1 VRISLFNRKEMFLVR
16 RFRFVALI
24 VISVI
29 TLHVHPERAQ
39 AQAFYYQGQ
48 PFSTSQCTGLGVPA
62 GLCVNGSL
70 TASVF
75 LPGVTSGYTGTT
87 TNVPSWTMSA
97 DGVGTLT
104 SGMIAP
110 PGSQVTSF
118 TLISGQITGWQLSA
132 VNYVAGR
139 PQYNFATLP
148 VGLGGDL
155 AEVQDT
161 TSGAILAF
169 GINSLQQGIWL
180 SPVALGAPCA
190 SIAPTDA
197 PPKPGPV
204 KCGEPVDLGSGNMYY
219 SDQDYSTVGQNPLSF
234 TRYYNSMAVPDTYA
248 VALGSNWRHNF
259 DRYLHIINPSAIYG
273 AVAERETGQ
282 YVSFSSSSGTY
293 TSDTDLDYSLARS
306 GSGPAWTWTLTAPD
320 DTVETYS
327 QSGSEATLSTIK
339 RRNGYTQTMHYT
351 SGRLSSVSDTYGRT
365 VSMSY
370 TSGLLTGLTTPDSLN
385 LTYGYV
391 GFSSGG
397 HLLSTVAYNTS
408 PATHQT
414 YAYSN
419 VNYPA
424 ALTGITD
431 ENGHSYS
438 SWTYDSSGRMATSQ
452 LSGGV
457 NFTSVSYFDTS
468 GDRKVTGPL
477 GITETYKFS
486 PLQGVP
492 KVTEI
497 DRASNGSVSFASRG
511 FTYDTNGFTQSATDW
526 NGNQTWFTNNSHGL
540 PTSIVFA
547 SGSTVSHTTSI
558 TYDTTWA
565 RLAHVITTPG
575 LTITNNYAAG
585 NGTLLT
591 RVLADTTST
600 SIPYSTNGQT
610 RTWTYT
616 YTSTGQL
623 ASAQLPR
630 TDVTA
635 KTTFTYTG
643 GVLTNIQDAKGHNTN
658 VATYKPGG
666 LPLTVRD
673 VNHTLTTLAYSPR
686 LWLTSSVLASS
697 SGNLTTS
704 ITYDSAGELTKAT
717 LPDASFLS
725 YAYNNAHLLTT
736 ITNRLSETQGLTYNS
751 AGNLTQTLW
760 KNSGGTT
767 KRQHTATFDALGR
780 MLTDVGGV
788 SQTTTF
794 GYDSD
799 SNVLTITDPLS
810 HVAHQTFD
818 ALNRLKTNKNAVLD
832 TVTITYDAHD
842 RPLTVKDGKTNT
854 TTYVYDGFGEAIS
867 QVSPD
872 SGTSVFWFDKDGNVS
887 KQSAFAVTN
896 YTYDALDRLLT
907 RAYPADSTL
916 NVALI
921 YDQSGH
927 GSGVGQ
933 LTSLTDQAGSLS
945 LSYEQRGLVTSNGRT
960 ISSNVYTTGYTY
972 ESAGRLSGVT
982 YASSGWKV
990 SYVRDNAGQVSSVTD
1005 KPPSTAA
1012 VNLATSITHMPFG
1025 PVASLTYGN
1034 AVTDARTYDLDYR
1047 MTSVKDVGTGNVQY
1061 LSYGYDADNNVHTIT
1076 DNVTTANNQTLTYD
1090 AIDRLKTATGV
1101 YGTISTI
1108 TYDSN
1113 SNRLAYGATSYT
1125 IPSTSNKMSAAGGS
1139 SITYSS
1145 TGNITAIGTTPTF
1158 TWNKANQMATGVLSG
1173 TTSTYA
1179 YDAFGQRLKVTVGAG
1194 VPSVMENDQ
1203 AGNILTE
1210 TNSHVETDYAWLDGF
1225 PIAAIQPVAATVSA
1239 IHTDHLGT
1247 PQKATN
1253 AAKTIVFNVNYDPN
1267 GKASIVTNTITQNN
1281 RFPGQYAD
1289 VTGFNHNGFRD
1300 YNPTS
1305 TTGAPRYLEV
1315 DPIGLAGGINPYI
1328 YGLNNPYRYTDTLG
1342 LCPAPYSNDC
1352 ADESYGTELV
1362 TGALAVEVPAIV
1374 SVLNWIV
1381 NPPQPTPGGLTPEE
1395 IAAPQP
1401 PAETPGGQCTAG
1413 TPTGTAL
1420 SPYRF
1425 TQPDE
1430 TFFHH
1435 GYASQAESFA
1445 NGLRPGAYATD
1456 VEGLNGAEAQ
1466 AGLALPHSTP
1476 PDAVY
1481 TVTPTPGTFVRVN
1494 PIARPDFGQPGGK
1507 PEFQFIFGTR
1517 PGTVSGP

>member
-1 VRISLFNRKEMFLVR
+1 L
-16 RFRFVALI
+16 
-24 VISVI
+24 
-29 TLHVHPERAQ
+29 
-39 AQAFYYQGQ
+39 
-48 PFSTSQCTGLGVPA
+48 
-62 GLCVNGSL
+62 
-70 TASVF
+70 
-75 LPGVTSGYTGTT
+75 SGK
-87 TNVPSWTMSA
+87 VS
-97 DGVGTLT
+97 
-104 SGMIAP
+104 
-110 PGSQVTSF
+110 
-118 TLISGQITGWQLSA
+118 
-132 VNYVAGR
+132 
-139 PQYNFATLP
+139 
-148 VGLGGDL
+148 
-155 AEVQDT
+155 
-161 TSGAILAF
+161 
-169 GINSLQQGIWL
+169 
-180 SPVALGAPCA
+180 
-190 SIAPTDA
+190 
-197 PPKPGPV
+197 
-204 KCGEPVDLGSGNMYY
+204 CGEPFDVGSGNMYL
-219 SDQDYSTVGQNPLSF
+219 SVPDYATVGQNPLAF
-234 TRYYNSMAVPDTYA
+234 TRYYNSMAMTDTYA
-248 VALGSNWRHNF
+248 VALGANWRHSF
-259 DRYLHIINPSAIYG
+259 DRYLHIVNPSAIYG
-273 AVAERETGQ
+273 AIAERETGQ
-282 YVSFSSSSGTY
+282 YISFSSSSGTY
-293 TSDTDLDYSLARS
+293 TTDPDLDYSLTKS
-306 GSGPAWTWTLTAPD
+306 GTTWTLTAPD

-327 QSGSEATLSTIK
+327 QSGAEATLSSIK
-339 RRNGYTQTMHYT
+339 LRNGYTQTMHYT
-351 SGRLSSVSDTYGRT
+351 SGKLSSVSDTYGRT
-365 VSMSY
+365 IGLSY
-370 TSGLLTGLTTPDSLN
+370 TSGLLTGLTTPDSLS

-391 GFSSGG
+391 SFGSGG
-397 HLLSTVAYNTS
+397 HLVSTVTYNTS

-419 VNYPA
+419 TSFPA

-431 ENGHSYS
+431 ENGHSYA
-438 SWTYDSSGRMATSQ
+438 SWTYNSSGRMATSQ

-457 NFTSVSYFDTS
+457 NYTSVSYFDTS
-468 GDRKVTGPL
+468 GDRHVAGPL

-486 PLQGVP
+486 TLQGVP

-497 DRASNGSVSFASRG
+497 DRASNGTVAFASRG
-511 FTYDTNGFTQSATDW
+511 FTYDSNGYLKTATDW
-526 NGNQTWFTNNSHGL
+526 NNNQTAYTNNSHGL

-565 RLAHVITTPG
+565 RLAHIITTPG

-591 RVLADTTST
+591 RVLADTTAT
-600 SIPYSTNGQT
+600 SVPYSTNGQT

-635 KTTFTYTG
+635 KTTFTYVG
-643 GVLTNIQDAKGHNTN
+643 GVLTNIQDALNHNTH
-658 VATYKPGG
+658 VATYKAGG

-673 VNHTLTTLAYSPR
+673 PNNTLTTLAYSPR

-704 ITYDSAGELTKAT
+704 LQYDSAGELTKAT
-717 LPDASFLS
+717 LPDSSYLS

-736 ITNRLSETQGLTYNS
+736 ITNRLSETQGFTYNS

-760 KNSGGTT
+760 KNASAVT
-767 KRQHTATFDALGR
+767 KRQHTATYDALGR

-799 SNVLTITDPLS
+799 SNVLTITDALS

-818 ALNRLKTNKNAVLD
+818 ALNRLKTYKNAVLD
-832 TVTITYDAHD
+832 TTTITYDAHN
-842 RPLTVKDGKTNT
+842 RPLTVKDGKNNT

-916 NVALI
+916 NVSLT
-921 YDQSGH
+921 YDQTGH

-945 LSYEQRGLVTSNGRT
+945 LSYEQRGLVTSNART

-1005 KPPSTAA
+1005 KPPSSGA

-1034 AVTDARTYDLDYR
+1034 GVTDARTYDLDYR
-1047 MTSVKDVGTGNVQY
+1047 MTSVKDVGTSNVQY

-1090 AIDRLKTATGV
+1090 AIDRLKTATGS

-1173 TTSTYA
+1173 TTSTYV
-1179 YDAFGQRLKVTVGAG
+1179 YDVFGQRLKVTVGAG
-1194 VPSVMENDQ
+1194 VPSVMEYDLAN
-1203 AGNILTE
+1203 NILTE

-1225 PIAAIQPVAATVSA
+1225 PIAAIQPAASTVSA

-1253 AAKTIVFNVNYDPN
+1253 ASKTIVFNVNYDPN

-1300 YNPTS
+1300 FNPTAAS
-1305 TTGAPRYLEV
+1305 GGGRMLE
-1315 DPIGLAGGINPYI
+1315 DDLIGLGGGMNGYI
-1328 YGLNNPYRYTDTLG
+1328 YAGQNAYKNTDRLG
-1342 LCPAPYSNDC
+1342 LCLEDACIGD
-1352 ADESYGTELV
+1352 AII
-1362 TGALAVEVPAIV
+1362 AVEVGEALSAEASLILQGSAAEGFAAEGVAAEGEAGLPIAAPPPPAV
-1374 SVLNWIV
+1374 E
-1381 NPPQPTPGGLTPEE
+1381 PPAATAGEMCTAGGAQNAATAPALANQLAAQEVFTAEGGLTPDA
-1395 IAAPQP
+1395 IAQSQLIKPDIELDNPNVPLGYSKFSTQNYINTSGRL
-1401 PAETPGGQCTAG
+1401 ETHYYMNTQQARSNTVLIIKRSSPVG
-1413 TPTGTAL
+1413 L
-1420 SPYRF
+1420 SN
-1425 TQPDE
+1425 DE
-1430 TFFHH
+1430 
-1435 GYASQAESFA
+1435 
-1445 NGLRPGAYATD
+1445 R
-1456 VEGLNGAEAQ
+1456 
-1466 AGLALPHSTP
+1466 
-1476 PDAVY
+1476 
-1481 TVTPTPGTFVRVN
+1481 
-1494 PIARPDFGQPGGK
+1494 
-1507 PEFQFIFGTR
+1507 
-1517 PGTVSGP
+1517 